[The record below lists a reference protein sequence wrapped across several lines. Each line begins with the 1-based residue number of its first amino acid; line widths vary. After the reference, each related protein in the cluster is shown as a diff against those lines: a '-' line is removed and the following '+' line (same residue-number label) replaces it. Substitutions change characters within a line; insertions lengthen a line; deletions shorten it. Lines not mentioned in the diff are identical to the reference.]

1 MKKAFSLVELLV
13 VIGIMGMMATLAI
26 SSYTSLTRGMND
38 RAALDLGKSV
48 AEAAL
53 QRAKLDRKN
62 TYLYLF
68 DEVIKLDSEMSA
80 GIVAGVAIAVRP
92 IGRITM
98 VPESGLFCDEFGD
111 LNQTFGTRDAEG
123 EEKSEAEKEAEASA
137 MRLYNIRTKGFA
149 TVIEGVY
156 EKTVMLK
163 DLADGTSGGTQH
175 ELTVYGFKK
184 VNGDEFKVG
193 DLYGQEFVVTRLPP
207 GYTFGSSVNM
217 SGTSSLGM
225 KQVGSPIEIKPT
237 DSSAPSVPIYMRKPN
252 GMFEQ
257 IGKTSETK
265 DGE

>member
-13 VIGIMGMMATLAI
+13 VIGIMGVMATLAV
-26 SSYTSLTRGMND
+26 SSYSSVTRGMND
-38 RAALDLGKSV
+38 RAALDIGKSV

-53 QRAKLDRKN
+53 QRAKLDRTN

-68 DEVIKLDSEMSA
+68 DEVIKLDSDMSA

-92 IGRITM
+92 IGRVTM

-123 EEKSEAEKEAEASA
+123 EEKSESEKEAEASA

-156 EKTVMLK
+156 EKTLTLK
-163 DLADGTSGGTQH
+163 DLEEAGGTQH

-184 VNGDEFKVG
+184 VSGDEFKVG
-193 DLYGQEFVVTRLPP
+193 DQYGQEFVVTRLPP
-207 GYTFGSSVNM
+207 GYTFSSTVNM
-217 SGTSSLGM
+217 SGASSLGQH
-225 KQVGSPIEIKPT
+225 QVGSPIEIKPT
-237 DSSAPSVPIYMRKPN
+237 DSSAPSVAIYMRKPN
-252 GMFEQ
+252 GMFES
-257 IGKTSETK
+257 IGRTSETK

>member
-1 MKKAFSLVELLV
+1 MKKAFSLLELLV

-62 TYLYLF
+62 TYLSLF

-123 EEKSEAEKEAEASA
+123 EEKSESEK
-137 MRLYNIRTKGFA
+137 
-149 TVIEGVY
+149 
-156 EKTVMLK
+156 
-163 DLADGTSGGTQH
+163 
-175 ELTVYGFKK
+175 
-184 VNGDEFKVG
+184 
-193 DLYGQEFVVTRLPP
+193 
-207 GYTFGSSVNM
+207 
-217 SGTSSLGM
+217 
-225 KQVGSPIEIKPT
+225 
-237 DSSAPSVPIYMRKPN
+237 
-252 GMFEQ
+252 
-257 IGKTSETK
+257 
-265 DGE
+265 